1 MSATLTLFRQDPSR
15 GGLLRAIGSSLA
27 VGLLM
32 RVLPDL
38 GEDIA
43 ELAADDLPGGFAPM
57 YLVLTVLVVTLVL
70 GANAWTR
77 SSRLALGLPLST
89 RHVWTVRTASLI
101 GVGLVSVSALAATMG
116 LSVDLATK
124 HVTMNPLIALA
135 AARAAVTVVLMLFVF
150 QLPQSERD
158 RIPITAPYVVYVI
171 FSSFIILILSA
182 VAIPSIAG
190 TMVLLI
196 LALAL
201 GVWLFL
207 RLPSTFSI
215 GPTVA
220 ESQAHVWTH
229 PDEVTGDATKLRWD
243 ETPAGHRRHPGL
255 GLHWI
260 IFRGLGKH
268 LLRWILLLIVVASAA
283 VVTAEFFKGTNAFL
297 PLFFLL
303 IYHLPLLQ
311 TALDGMTPYDPLP
324 ISRRV
329 LWAHTVGPIIVSAAL
344 GAGIAL
350 TIFVLNPRPFTQV
363 QFNGCCVE
371 VPWEY
376 LELSRDGRTPT
387 VIAPW
392 GESFTPRTQ
401 PLWRGRAISLYG
413 PYEVG
418 SESSSRFVEYQ
429 MRRAVEAVYGIPLPA
444 ELSSPDYETPPS
456 IAGGAER
463 GAFTLDVTRGRLSED
478 RNRTAAVA
486 LLLLTLVGTVL
497 MFTALLQFGSSVHRK
512 VFKWVALGFIIFL
525 VVIAIA
531 LSAARLLGF
540 TQLWYVGALI
550 SIGVRTLAH
559 WLPLPTTALWVLC
572 VMCWIGS
579 YLLLERLFGTIEF
592 PREKTMNRFAE
603 EY

>member
-1 MSATLTLFRQDPSR
+1 MSSTLTLFRQDPAR
-15 GGLLRAIGSSLA
+15 GGLLRAIGSSLV

-32 RVLPDL
+32 RVPTVL
-38 GEDIA
+38 GKDIS

-57 YLVLTVLVVTLVL
+57 YLVSTAFVVTLVL

-89 RHVWTVRTASLI
+89 RRVWTVRTASLI
-101 GVGLVSVSALAATMG
+101 GVGLVSVSALAVTMG

-158 RIPITAPYVVYVI
+158 RIPVDAPYVVYVI
-171 FSSFIILILSA
+171 FSGFIILVLSA

-190 TMVLLI
+190 TMVLLM

-220 ESQAHVWTH
+220 ESQAQMWTH
-229 PDEVTGDATKLRWD
+229 TDDVATDHIKPRWEKTSTGDRD
-243 ETPAGHRRHPGL
+243 HPVL
-255 GLHWI
+255 GLHWV
-260 IFRGLGKH
+260 IFRGLGTH

-311 TALDGMTPYDPLP
+311 SALEGMKPYDPLP

-329 LWAHTVGPIIVSAAL
+329 LWLHAVGPIIVSAAF

-350 TIFVLNPRPFTQV
+350 TVFMLNPRPFTQV

-376 LELSRDGRTPT
+376 LELSRDGRTQT
-387 VIAPW
+387 VTAPW
-392 GESFTPRTQ
+392 GESFTPRAR
-401 PLWRGRAISLYG
+401 PLWRGRAMSLYD

-418 SESSSRFVEYQ
+418 PESSPRFVEYQ
-429 MRRAVEAVYGIPLPA
+429 MRRAVNAVYGIPLPA
-444 ELSSPDYETPPS
+444 ELSSPDDETPPN
-456 IAGGAER
+456 IAGGVER
-463 GAFTLDVTRGRLSED
+463 SAFNLDVTRGRLSED

-486 LLLLTLVGTVL
+486 LLLLMLGATVL

-531 LSAARLLGF
+531 VSAARLLEF
-540 TQLWYVGALI
+540 TEVWYVGAPI
-550 SIGVRTLAH
+550 SIGVHTLAL

-572 VMCWIGS
+572 IMCWTGS
-579 YLLLERLFGTIEF
+579 YLVLERVFSTIEF

>member
-1 MSATLTLFRQDPSR
+1 MSATLTLFRQDPAR
-15 GGLLRAIGSSLA
+15 GGLLRAIGSSLV

-32 RVLPDL
+32 RVPTVL
-38 GEDIA
+38 GKHIA
-43 ELAADDLPGGFAPM
+43 ELADDDLPGGFAPM
-57 YLVLTVLVVTLVL
+57 YLVLTVFVVTLVL
-70 GANAWTR
+70 SANAWTR

-89 RHVWTVRTASLI
+89 RHVWVVRTASLV
-101 GVGLVSVSALAATMG
+101 GVGLVSVWALAATMG

-124 HVTMNPLIALA
+124 QVTMNPLIALA

-150 QLPQSERD
+150 QLPQSEREH
-158 RIPITAPYVVYVI
+158 IPITPPYVVYVI
-171 FSSFIILILSA
+171 FSGSIILILSA
-182 VAIPSIAG
+182 VAISSIAG

-201 GVWLFL
+201 GVWLVL

-220 ESQAHVWTH
+220 ESQAQLWTH
-229 PDEVTGDATKLRWD
+229 TDDVATDTIKPRWEKTSTGDRN
-243 ETPAGHRRHPGL
+243 HPVL
-255 GLHWI
+255 GLHWV
-260 IFRGLGKH
+260 IFRGLGTH
-268 LLRWILLLIVVASAA
+268 ILRWILLLIVVASAA

-303 IYHLPLLQ
+303 SYHLPLLQ
-311 TALDGMTPYDPLP
+311 SALDGMKPYDPLP

-329 LWAHTVGPIIVSAAL
+329 LWLHTVGPIIVSAAF

-350 TIFVLNPRPFTQV
+350 TVFVLNPSPFTQV
-363 QFNGCCVE
+363 RFDGCCVE

-387 VIAPW
+387 VTAPW
-392 GESFTPRTQ
+392 SESFTPRAR
-401 PLWRGRAISLYG
+401 PLWRGWAISLYD

-418 SESSSRFVEYQ
+418 PESSPRFVEFQ

-444 ELSSPDYETPPS
+444 ELSEPDYQAPPN
-456 IAGGAER
+456 ITGGAER
-463 GAFTLDVTRGRLSED
+463 GAFTLDISRGRLSHD
-478 RNRTAAVA
+478 RIRTAAVA
-486 LLLLTLVGTVL
+486 LLLLTLAGTTL

-531 LSAARLLGF
+531 VSAARLLDF
-540 TQLWYVGALI
+540 TQVWYVGALI
-550 SIGVRTLAH
+550 SIGVHTLAH
-559 WLPLPTTALWVLC
+559 WLPLPTSALWVLC
-572 VMCWIGS
+572 VTFWVGA
-579 YLLLERLFGTIEF
+579 YLFLGRVFNTIEF
-592 PREKTMNRFAE
+592 PREKAMNRFAE